1 MNRAQIRR
9 TDHVVQ
15 GIAFRRV
22 VIDCRHATT
31 TADVLNDQG
40 EHDIVRLLAAR
51 HAATCQ
57 CAAYLLAA
65 GARA

>member
-1 MNRAQIRR
+1 MNRARIQR

-22 VIDCRHATT
+22 AIDCRHART
-31 TADVLNDQG
+31 TADVLNDQPQ
-40 EHDIVRLLAAR
+40 HDIVRLLAAR

-57 CAAYLLAA
+57 CAAYLLDA